1 MKYTDFIVH
10 IKSFA
15 FTFKEA
21 ADISFWTNIK
31 AYISFKEGG
40 GETVEL
46 ESQKPKGLKKL
57 LSDPSDEVTS
67 SG

>member
-40 GETVEL
+40 GRDGRTRKPEAQRTEETVI
-46 ESQKPKGLKKL
+46 
-57 LSDPSDEVTS
+57 
-67 SG
+67 